1 MKNKQDP
8 QVDGREKPREKVP
21 HIYVILFGM
30 ILLGSIATYLVP
42 AGQFERVKNESGAA
56 ILQPGTFEYI
66 ASSPIGWMEFMLS
79 IPMGLIQSAE
89 IIFGI
94 IMIGGMFAVI
104 ERTGVIDIG
113 VNKLA
118 HTFSNKGLWIIP
130 TLMVPFSLFTTITG
144 QVELSLV
151 YLPAILPLILKLG
164 FDKIT
169 AGGIVLV
176 STIAGFAIALTVPA
190 NLGTAQEIAE
200 LPFYSGIGYR
210 AVILVVILIVGI
222 LYVWRYG
229 KKVKE
234 NPEQSIVYE
243 ESSEET
249 PTHLE
254 DNTASKA
261 STRQVLASITLLI
274 FFGILIFGLVNYGWY
289 FRELTGLYAIIG
301 VVTGLVAGLRSSEI
315 AESFNEGFKKILLGA
330 MVVGIARAVAVVL
343 EEGQIMDTI
352 IYAFGEMVSV
362 IPDSMTAV
370 FMMIVQGLL
379 NFLIPSGSG
388 QAMVSMPIMTGL
400 ADLSG
405 VTRQTAVLAFLMGDG
420 FSNIFYPTSGYFMAT
435 LAMGGIRWEK
445 WIKFIWPLLIIWY
458 SLCVVFLII
467 AQLINYGP
475 M

>member
-1 MKNKQDP
+1 MSENNNP
-8 QVDGREKPREKVP
+8 SIDGEHKRKEKVP
-21 HIYVILFGM
+21 HIYVILFIM

-42 AGQFERVKNESGAA
+42 AGQFERVTNESGAE
-56 ILQPGTFEYI
+56 ILQPGTFEFI
-66 ASSPIGWMEFMLS
+66 SSSPIGWMDFMLA
-79 IPMGLIQSAE
+79 IPEGLIQSVE

-104 ERTGVIDIG
+104 ERTGVINIG

-118 HTFSNKGLWIIP
+118 NAFADKGLWIIP
-130 TLMVPFSLFTTITG
+130 TLMIPFALFTTITG
-144 QVELSLV
+144 QVELSLI

-210 AVILVVILIVGI
+210 SIILTIILTIGI
-222 LYVWRYG
+222 IYVWRYA

-234 NPEQSIVYE
+234 NPEFSIVYGE
-243 ESSEET
+243 KSEDTQAELDE
-249 PTHLE
+249 P
-254 DNTASKA
+254 ASMKA
-261 STRQVLASITLLI
+261 STRQILASVTLLI
-274 FFGILIFGLVNYGWY
+274 FFGILIFGLLNYGWY

-301 VVTGLVAGLRSSEI
+301 IVTGLVAGLRPSEI

-330 MVVGIARAVAVVL
+330 FVVGIARAVSVVL

-352 IYAFGEMVSV
+352 IYGFGQMVGM
-362 IPDSMTAV
+362 IPDSLTAV
-370 FMMIVQGLL
+370 FMMVVQGLL

-435 LAMGGIRWEK
+435 LAIGGLRWEK
-445 WIKFIWPLLIIWY
+445 WLKFIWPLLIIWY
-458 SLCVVFLII
+458 GLAVVFLII
-467 AQLINYGP
+467 AQLIEYGP
-475 M
+475 L